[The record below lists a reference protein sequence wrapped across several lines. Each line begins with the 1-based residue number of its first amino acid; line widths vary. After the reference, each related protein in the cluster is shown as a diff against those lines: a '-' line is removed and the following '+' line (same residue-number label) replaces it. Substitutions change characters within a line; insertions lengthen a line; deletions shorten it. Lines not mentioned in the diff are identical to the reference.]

1 MPTDLDHF
9 GTNTPRERELRLVL
23 AEFEASFAFAGRNGN
38 CTAISSRCWFK
49 DPARGGWLDEP
60 HEDKVYKALQDR
72 LIVVNDAQVTAR
84 VRYGSQREERLM
96 REYGVTAPLTAP
108 VNFIVRTLGDVKQGH
123 AQSHAQSH
131 VHGRVKGCLQGRVQ
145 GRYCFIDVACDGI
158 ALYQNAGEE
167 LDQPRPKTL
176 PDGLSM
182 ALGLSK
188 VQALSKAQAYFAQ
201 WMPRAQPKQE
211 LATIALDKEY
221 PKDAG

>member
-9 GTNTPRERELRLVL
+9 GTNTPRERALRPVL

-131 VHGRVKGCLQGRVQ
+131 VHGRVQGRLQGRDRV
-145 GRYCFIDVACDGI
+145 VI
-158 ALYQNAGEE
+158 ASSTSPATAS
-167 LDQPRPKTL
+167 RSTKTL
-176 PDGLSM
+176 ARNWTSPDRRHCRM
-182 ALGLSK
+182 AC
-188 VQALSKAQAYFAQ
+188 Q
-201 WMPRAQPKQE
+201 WRWACQRCRPCPRRRPIFRSGCLVPSQSRS
-211 LATIALDKEY
+211 
-221 PKDAG
+221 

>member
-9 GTNTPRERELRLVL
+9 GTNTPRERALRPVL
-23 AEFEASFAFAGRNGN
+23 AEFEASFPFAGRNGN

-60 HEDKVYKALQDR
+60 HEAKVYKALQDR

-123 AQSHAQSH
+123 AQSH
-131 VHGRVKGCLQGRVQ
+131 VHGHVKGRVQGRVQ
-145 GRYCFIDVACDGI
+145 GRDRVATGSLLLHRRRLRRHR
-158 ALYQNAGEE
+158 ALPKRWRGTGRAPTEDTAGW
-167 LDQPRPKTL
+167 LVNGAGPVKGA
-176 PDGLSM
+176 GLVQG
-182 ALGLSK
+182 AGLFCAVDASCP
-188 VQALSKAQAYFAQ
+188 AKAGVSHDRF
-201 WMPRAQPKQE
+201 
-211 LATIALDKEY
+211 
-221 PKDAG
+221 G